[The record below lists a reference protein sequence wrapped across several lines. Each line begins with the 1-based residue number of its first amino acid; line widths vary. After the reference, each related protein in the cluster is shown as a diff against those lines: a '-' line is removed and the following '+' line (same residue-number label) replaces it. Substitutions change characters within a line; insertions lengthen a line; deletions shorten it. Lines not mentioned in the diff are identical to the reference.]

1 MGQVIPILG
10 YFRRLTSAD
19 RAHFEAHLLR
29 LDIESRRNR
38 FGGAVSETF
47 LRDYAARA
55 FGLDGVMFGYFEEGA
70 LRAAAELRVL
80 TDDVNREAEAAFSV
94 EPDWRRR
101 GVASALFSRVI
112 DAARNRGVRRI
123 LVICLPNNVGM
134 QALTRKF
141 DGDIVRLA
149 PDMLGV
155 VKAPRATVFSRWR
168 EAADDA
174 VSFATAIFDTQ
185 RMLAELSP
193 LRVRKPGA
201 RRPPSPAATEISA
214 TR

>member
-1 MGQVIPILG
+1 MDQATPILS

-19 RAHFEAHLLR
+19 RTQFAAHLLR
-29 LDIESRRNR
+29 LDAESRRNR

-47 LRDYAARA
+47 LSDYADRA
-55 FGLDGVMFGYFEEGA
+55 FGLDGVMFGYFEEGE

-80 TDDVNREAEAAFSV
+80 TDDVQREAEAAFSV
-94 EPDWRRR
+94 EPEWRRR
-101 GVASALFSRVI
+101 GVASSLFSRVI
-112 DAARNRGVRRI
+112 DAARNRGVKRI

-141 DGDIVRLA
+141 DGDLVRLA
-149 PDMLGV
+149 PDVLGV
-155 VKAPRATVFSRWR
+155 VTAPRATLFSRWR

-185 RMLAELSP
+185 RMLADLSP
-193 LRVRKPGA
+193 LRSRRLAA
-201 RRPPSPAATEISA
+201 RQAKSTARSDLSA
-214 TR
+214 TG